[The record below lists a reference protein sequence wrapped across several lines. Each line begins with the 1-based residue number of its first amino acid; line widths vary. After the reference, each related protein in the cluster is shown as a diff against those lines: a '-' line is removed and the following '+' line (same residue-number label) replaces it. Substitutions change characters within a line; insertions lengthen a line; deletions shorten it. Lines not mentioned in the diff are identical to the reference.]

1 MSEKRV
7 YPYADEV
14 KQKEELITR
23 TFQYV
28 HPFNYE
34 NVTVDRIYDQG
45 EFHGLEINPI
55 NSYWPETERRPADGI
70 IIAEDDPI
78 VRVVVI
84 GSACTPPGYVT
95 LECEPCEEFRRANE
109 VEEVMPVRFR
119 INGLWGMHLR
129 IDQWAETGPHSR
141 PIPADKVAQ
150 NEYLQ
155 GKSFRC
161 THHEFPLA
169 GMSSALFE
177 IPPARQVIVSG
188 GCEIPHW
195 RSDNYPDDGHYSFR
209 IIRTTVLAK

>member
-1 MSEKRV
+1 MTDKKV
-7 YPYADEV
+7 PPYPDEV
-14 KQKEELITR
+14 MQKEELITR

-45 EFHGLEINPI
+45 EFHGLEMNPI
-55 NSYWPETERRPADGI
+55 NSYCPDTEHRPADGI
-70 IIAEDDPI
+70 IIAEEDPI
-78 VRVVVI
+78 VRVVVM

-95 LECEPCEEFRRANE
+95 LECEPCEGFRRANE
-109 VEEVMPVRFR
+109 LEEVMPVRFR

-129 IDQWAETGPHSR
+129 VDQWLGKGDVDR
-141 PIPADKVAQ
+141 PLPQDFTDQWPRFEGAT
-150 NEYLQ
+150 
-155 GKSFRC
+155 FRC
-161 THHEFPLA
+161 TSAEFPMA

-177 IPPARQVIVSG
+177 IPPSRKVIVSG